1 MKNIRLALGA
11 ATLSLGMA
19 ASASV
24 FAVPASAQTVNPQI
38 GAAISSQMRPASLR
52 GERGS
57 LRSIAQVRR
66 HLERLIDSLQRD
78 RHDYDG
84 HRVRALELMQQARE
98 QLLQAERTDARNPGQ

>member
-11 ATLSLGMA
+11 ATFSLAMW
-19 ASASV
+19 ASAGV
-24 FAVPASAQTVNPQI
+24 LAVPASAQTVNAQT
-38 GAAISSQMRPASLR
+38 GATINSQMHPGNLR

-57 LRSIAQVRR
+57 LRSITQVRR

-78 RHDYDG
+78 QRDYGG